1 MNILE
6 TNTSQL
12 SEVFVERQ
20 MVLLLSEPGE
30 TRTHDQ
36 WLKRP
41 LSLKHKSINI
51 YTKGFHKINVLP

>member
-1 MNILE
+1 MALNGLFGHYFYTKKGSNQTPFFKVSPDELINIRILC
-6 TNTSQL
+6 
-12 SEVFVERQ
+12 
-20 MVLLLSEPGE
+20 EPGE

-51 YTKGFHKINVLP
+51 